1 MRKTVLLVIGAIS
14 MAACPAIASAAQL
27 NVYVSGAMAHAIQQ
41 IAEDFAKQ
49 HGDTLNFVVGTTG
62 TITDRIHK
70 GEKPDLVEM
79 TSAGLAALEK
89 EHLVVAGSGIE
100 LSRAVLGI
108 AVKSDAAAPDISN
121 RDALKRALSSA
132 RHIAYIDPKTGGQAG
147 AGIVHVLERLGIAGD
162 AAKKSVYGPTG
173 AAAVEKVA
181 AGDADIAVAFAS
193 EVMPIKGVKLVG
205 LIAPDLQDPAT
216 FAGGVGANAA
226 NPGDARALLQA
237 IISPEGAKIVR
248 AAGLEPVAA
257 K

>member
-1 MRKTVLLVIGAIS
+1 MSRFIVTP
-14 MAACPAIASAAQL
+14 PAIALAVFLPFSAQAAQL

-41 IAEDFAKQ
+41 IAGDFAKQ

-108 AVKSDAAAPDISN
+108 AVKSDAPAPDISSQA
-121 RDALKRALSSA
+121 ALKRTLSSA
-132 RHIAYIDPKTGGQAG
+132 HRIAYIDPKTGGQAG
-147 AGIVHVLERLGIAGD
+147 AGIVHVFERLGIADD

-173 AAAVEKVA
+173 AAAVEKVG
-181 AGDADIAVAFAS
+181 AGDADMAVAFAS
-193 EVMPIKGVKLVG
+193 EVLPIKGVKLVG
-205 LIAPDLQDPAT
+205 LIDPSLQDPAT
-216 FAGGVGANAA
+216 FAGGVGANAS

-248 AAGLEPVAA
+248 AAGLEPLH
-257 K
+257 

>member
-1 MRKTVLLVIGAIS
+1 MNKSVVIA
-14 MAACPAIASAAQL
+14 PAIAAMVFLPAAAQGAQL

-41 IAEDFAKQ
+41 IAEDFANK

-89 EHLVVAGSGIE
+89 EHLVVAGSGVE

-108 AVKSDAAAPDISN
+108 AVKSDAPAPDISN
-121 RDALKRALSSA
+121 RDALKRALNSA

-181 AGDADIAVAFAS
+181 AGDADVAVAFAS
-193 EVMPIKGVKLVG
+193 EVLPIKGVKLVG
-205 LIAPDLQDPAT
+205 LIEPALQDPAV

-226 NPGDARALLQA
+226 NPADARALLQA

-248 AAGLEPVAA
+248 AAGLEPVH
-257 K
+257 

>member
-1 MRKTVLLVIGAIS
+1 MRKAALVVVGVIS
-14 MAACPAIASAAQL
+14 IAACPGIANAAQL

-49 HGDTLNFVVGTTG
+49 RGDTLNFVVGTTG
-62 TITDRIHK
+62 TITDRIHM

-89 EHLVVAGSGIE
+89 ENLVVPGSGIE

-108 AVKSDAAAPDISN
+108 AVKSDAPAPDISSQA
-121 RDALKRALSSA
+121 ALKRALSSA

-162 AAKKSVYGPTG
+162 AAKKSVYGATG
-173 AAAVEKVA
+173 AAAVEKVG

-193 EVMPIKGVKLVG
+193 EVLPIKGVKLVG
-205 LIAPDLQDPAT
+205 LIDPALQDPAT
-216 FAGGVGANAA
+216 FAGGVGANAS
-226 NPGDARALLQA
+226 NPDAARALLQA

-248 AAGLEPVAA
+248 AAGLEPVH
-257 K
+257 